1 MKSFVVFDI
10 DGVLADFE
18 GDLVSKLVDTFGI
31 SGKANRHFYE
41 MEDRFYGRN
50 DILDTAEYF
59 MDYPPFYRSIE
70 PIYSAIQFAKD
81 LMQSG
86 LGVMYLTSRPRGT
99 EAFTRMWLQKHTWNY
114 SGSMGVFFAENKADF
129 LADIDVE
136 FVVEDSPAHIQ
147 ALKNAGKS
155 VFCWSQPWNEGIFP
169 RLFTE
174 RQSDTIFLWSNSRDE
189 AEPFWMAMAEQET
202 I

>member
-18 GDLVSKLVDTFGI
+18 GELVNDLSASFGNR
-31 SGKANRHFYE
+31 ARVNRHMYA
-41 MEDRFYGRN
+41 MEDRFQDSP
-50 DILDTAEYF
+50 DILEESKRLMEY
-59 MDYPPFYRSIE
+59 PLFYRDIE
-70 PIYSAIQFAKD
+70 PIYPAIQFAKD
-81 LMQSG
+81 LMQSR

-99 EAFTRMWLQKHTWNY
+99 EAFTRMWLQKRTWNY
-114 SGSMGVFFAENKADF
+114 SGSMGVFFTDDKADF
-129 LADIDVE
+129 LTDIDVE

-189 AEPFWMAMAEQET
+189 AEPFWMAMAEMVE
-202 I
+202 

>member
-1 MKSFVVFDI
+1 MNSFVVFDI

-18 GDLVSKLVDTFGI
+18 GALVDFLSKKFG
-31 SGKANRHFYE
+31 AEARVNRHAFM
-41 MEDRFYGRN
+41 MEDRFYGN
-50 DILDTAEYF
+50 EELTKEALELIN
-59 MDYPPFYRSIE
+59 YPPFYRSIE
-70 PIYSAIQFAKD
+70 PIYPAIQFAKD

-86 LGVMYLTSRPRGT
+86 LGIMYLTSRPRGT

-114 SGSMGVFFAENKADF
+114 SGSMGVFFTDDKADF
-129 LADIDVE
+129 LTDIDVE

-189 AEPFWMAMAEQET
+189 AEPFWMAMAEMVE
-202 I
+202 